1 MRAYGARIN
10 KCTTKEEEECA
21 CVQSVWQSFVR
32 HHYMHKREA
41 FNLKKKKGMCK

>member
-10 KCTTKEEEECA
+10 KYTMEEECA

-41 FNLKKKKGMCK
+41 FNKKKKGMCK

>member
-41 FNLKKKKGMCK
+41 FKKKRGMCK

>member
-41 FNLKKKKGMCK
+41 FNKKKKGMCK